1 MKQDFTT
8 TIRYEEAQ
16 LLIFELTESID
27 ELYKQLD
34 FVNIEEFSKIVSEK
48 RKKEYLAVRVA
59 MKKLLVSEK
68 IIIYDPDGKPAL
80 SDGSLQISISHSAN
94 WIAVIAHPT
103 RSVGIDIEVPTE
115 KMKKLYKRFL
125 SETEQKELSNGEH
138 LNLLMLA
145 WSAKEALYKIIG
157 MEAVDFAKQLR
168 IYPFEVKETGTFT
181 GEHIPTKNQYKIQYF
196 QNQDF
201 VLTYCIS
208 K

>member
-1 MKQDFTT
+1 MKQDFTS
-8 TIRYEEAQ
+8 TIRYEEAH

-34 FVNIEEFSKIVSEK
+34 FVNIDEFSRIVSEK
-48 RKKEYLAVRVA
+48 RKSEYLAVRVA
-59 MKKLLVSEK
+59 MKKMLGSEK
-68 IIIYDPDGKPAL
+68 IIIYDTDGKPAL

-94 WIAVIAHPT
+94 WIAVMAHPT

-138 LNLLMLA
+138 LNKLMLA

-168 IYPFEVKETGTFT
+168 IYPFEVKETGTFI
-181 GEHIPTKNQYKIQYF
+181 GEHIPTKQQYKIQYI

-201 VLTYCIS
+201 VLAYCVV
-208 K
+208 

>member
-1 MKQDFTT
+1 MKQDFTS
-8 TIRYEEAQ
+8 TIMYEDAQ

-34 FVNIEEFSKIVSEK
+34 FVNIEEFSRIVSEK
-48 RKKEYLAVRVA
+48 RKSEYLAVRVT
-59 MKKLLVSEK
+59 MKKMLGSEK
-68 IIIYDPDGKPAL
+68 TIIYDTDGKPAL
-80 SDGSLQISISHSAN
+80 SDGGFQISISHSAN

-181 GEHIPTKNQYKIQYF
+181 GEHIPTKQQYKIQYI

-201 VLTYCIS
+201 VLAYCVV
-208 K
+208 

>member
-1 MKQDFTT
+1 MKQDFTS
-8 TIRYEEAQ
+8 TISYEDAQ

-48 RKKEYLAVRVA
+48 RKSEYLAVRVA
-59 MKKLLVSEK
+59 MKKMLGSEK
-68 IIIYDPDGKPAL
+68 IIIYDTDGKPAL
-80 SDGSLQISISHSAN
+80 SDQSFQVSISHSAN
-94 WIAVIAHPT
+94 WIAVMAHPT
-103 RSVGIDIEVPTE
+103 RSVGIDIEVPTV
-115 KMKKLYKRFL
+115 KIKKLYKRFL

-138 LNLLMLA
+138 LNQLMLA
-145 WSAKEALYKIIG
+145 WSAKETLFKIIG

-168 IYPFEVKETGTFT
+168 IFPFKVDENGTFT
-181 GEHIPTKNQYKIQYF
+181 SEHIPTKNQYKIQYI

>member
-1 MKQDFTT
+1 MKQDFTS
-8 TIRYEEAQ
+8 TIMYEDAQ

-34 FVNIEEFSKIVSEK
+34 FVNIEEFSRIVSEK
-48 RKKEYLAVRVA
+48 RKSEYLAVRVT
-59 MKKLLVSEK
+59 MKKMLGSEK
-68 IIIYDPDGKPAL
+68 IIIYDTDGKPTL
-80 SDGSLQISISHSAN
+80 SDESFQISISHSAN

-181 GEHIPTKNQYKIQYF
+181 GEHIPTKNQYKIQYI

>member
-1 MKQDFTT
+1 MKQDFTS
-8 TIRYEEAQ
+8 TIMYEDAQ

-34 FVNIEEFSKIVSEK
+34 FVNIEEFSRIVSEK
-48 RKKEYLAVRVA
+48 RKSEYLAVRVT
-59 MKKLLVSEK
+59 MKKMLGSEK
-68 IIIYDPDGKPAL
+68 IIIYDTDGKPTL
-80 SDGSLQISISHSAN
+80 SDESFQISISHSAN

-125 SETEQKELSNGEH
+125 SETEQKDLSNGEH
-138 LNLLMLA
+138 LNQLMLA

-168 IYPFEVKETGTFT
+168 IYPFEVKETGTFI
-181 GEHIPTKNQYKIQYF
+181 GEHIPTKQQYKIQYF

-201 VLTYCIS
+201 VLACCIV
-208 K
+208 

>member
-1 MKQDFTT
+1 MKQDFPN
-8 TIRYEEAQ
+8 IIDEEAQ
-16 LLIFELTESID
+16 LIIFQITESID

-34 FVNIEEFSKIVSEK
+34 FVNIEGFSKIVSEK

-59 MKKLLVSEK
+59 MKKMLGIEK
-68 IIIYDPDGKPAL
+68 IIIYDTDGKPAL
-80 SDGSLQISISHSAN
+80 SDQSFQVSISHSAN
-94 WIAVIAHPT
+94 WIAVMAHPT
-103 RSVGIDIEVPTE
+103 RSVGIDIEVPTV
-115 KMKKLYKRFL
+115 KIKKLYKRFL

-138 LNLLMLA
+138 LNQLMLA
-145 WSAKEALYKIIG
+145 WSAKETLFKIIG

-168 IYPFEVKETGTFT
+168 IFPFKVDENGTFT
-181 GEHIPTKNQYKIQYF
+181 SEHIPTKNQYKIQYI

>member
-1 MKQDFTT
+1 MKQDFTS
-8 TIRYEEAQ
+8 TIMYEDAQ

-34 FVNIEEFSKIVSEK
+34 FVNIEEFSRIVSEK
-48 RKKEYLAVRVA
+48 RKSEYLAVRVT
-59 MKKLLVSEK
+59 MKKMLGSEK
-68 IIIYDPDGKPAL
+68 IIIYDTDGKPTL
-80 SDGSLQISISHSAN
+80 SDESFQISISHSAN
-94 WIAVIAHPT
+94 WIAVMAHPT

-181 GEHIPTKNQYKIQYF
+181 GEHIPTKNQYKIQYI

>member
-1 MKQDFTT
+1 MKQDFTS
-8 TIRYEEAQ
+8 TIRYEEAH

-34 FVNIEEFSKIVSEK
+34 FVNIDEFSRIVSEK
-48 RKKEYLAVRVA
+48 RKSEYLAVRVA
-59 MKKLLVSEK
+59 MKKMLGSEK
-68 IIIYDPDGKPAL
+68 IIIYDSDGKPAL
-80 SDGSLQISISHSAN
+80 SDESFQISISHSAN
-94 WIAVIAHPT
+94 WIAVMAHPT

-138 LNLLMLA
+138 LNKLMLA

-168 IYPFEVKETGTFT
+168 IYPFEVKETGTFI
-181 GEHIPTKNQYKIQYF
+181 GEHIPTKQQYKIQYI

-201 VLTYCIS
+201 VLAYCVV
-208 K
+208 